1 MRRPSLLLAFAA
13 ILLSAVVF
21 LTWKT
26 RVDAER
32 HRRSH
37 PTPHVAVSEEAL
49 GQKWSYNKDDPQT
62 NRPVVRVTANAF
74 RATHDPAV
82 FELTGLALKLYDKK
96 AADYTFVKADNAM
109 FNEWTGILT
118 SAGPVTVIMHIPV
131 AKEPDDKTEIAKL
144 VQVQTS
150 GVTYETKSMKAH
162 TDQAAKFI
170 FPDGSGSATGV
181 DYDPSAKTMHLK
193 SNVVLDRA
201 GMHVEAGDL
210 VYDEAQSKI
219 HLTPWSKLQR
229 KTTTIQAKESLVT
242 LVDQKLHQI
251 DSVSPTGTDDKED
264 RHVDYSADTMSA
276 FFDAD
281 GNLIEIVGD
290 KNARVAST
298 QKTSRTLLMG
308 DRADLHFTLEKSMK
322 NGKEEV
328 DSNLAN
334 VATDGH
340 GVAISEPL
348 PQPGVQLA
356 DTRIL
361 RSEHIQLIMKPDGKQ
376 VQEISTPVQAQ
387 LEFKPNRPDQSHR
400 VLDTSHLRI
409 VYGDD
414 SYIDTFTGWNVSTR
428 TDKPPV
434 GKKAPAPAYTWSDE
448 MVAKFVPNS
457 SDIAAIDQKGNFR
470 YQEGTRKAAS
480 KQAHLDQKQNLI
492 TLTDHAKMLD
502 DTGSATGDL
511 IVMNQANGDMDAT
524 GHVLS
529 THAPDKNE
537 KPGTSML
544 DPAQTMQAKADK
556 MQTREN
562 NTQVAYQG
570 HVVMW
575 QGANRISADKID
587 INRDEQSLHAAGAV
601 VSELLDNK
609 STSED
614 PGSKKT
620 AAPANSKA
628 PSPIETSDPV
638 YTVVKAPDLVYHDD
652 TRQALYTGGATL
664 TRNRMVITCDHM
676 TAFLTPKTTENSG
689 DSSLDHAFADGAV
702 NVSDQI
708 AYNRKRTG
716 SSEHAEYY
724 SKEDKVILNGGSPQ
738 ITDSYKG
745 VTSGNQITYFSG
757 EDHLI
762 VDGENKKVAFTQMKR
777 K

>member
-1 MRRPSLLLAFAA
+1 MRRLSLPLAFAA
-13 ILLSAVVF
+13 IVLSALVF
-21 LTWKT
+21 FTWKA
-26 RVDAER
+26 RVDQER
-32 HRRSH
+32 HRGSR
-37 PTPHVAVSEEAL
+37 PTPKVAVSEEAL
-49 GQKWSYNKDDPQT
+49 GQKWSYKKDDPQT
-62 NRPVVRVTANAF
+62 NRPVVRVTANSF
-74 RATHDPAV
+74 RATHNPAI
-82 FELTGLALKLYDKK
+82 FELSGLALKLYDKK
-96 AADYTFVKADNAM
+96 AADYTFVKADSAM

-118 SAGPVTVIMHIPV
+118 SAGPVTIIMHIPV
-131 AKEPDDKTEIAKL
+131 AKEPDDKAEIAKL
-144 VQVQTS
+144 VQVQTA

-162 TDQAAKFI
+162 TDLPAKFI
-170 FPDGSGSATGV
+170 FPDGTGSATGV
-181 DYDPSAKTMHLK
+181 DYDPNAKTMHLK

-219 HLTPWSKLQR
+219 HLTPWSKMQR
-229 KTTTIQAKESLVT
+229 KSTTIQAKESVVT
-242 LVDQKLHQI
+242 LINQKLHQI

-264 RHVDYSADTMSA
+264 RHVDYSADTMTA
-276 FFDAD
+276 LFDPK
-281 GNLIEIVGD
+281 GNLIEIVGN

-298 QKTSRTLLMG
+298 QKSSRTLLMG
-308 DRADLHFTLEKSMK
+308 DRADLHFTLEESVK
-322 NGKEEV
+322 NGKQEV
-328 DSNLAN
+328 DSNLAS
-334 VATDGH
+334 VSTDGH

-361 RSEHIQLIMKPDGKQ
+361 RSQQIQLIMKPDGKQ
-376 VQEISTPVQAQ
+376 VQEISSPVQAQ

-409 VYGDD
+409 VYGDK

-434 GKKAPAPAYTWSDE
+434 NKKTPVPAYTWSDE
-448 MVAKFVPNS
+448 MIAKFVPNS
-457 SDIAAIDQKGNFR
+457 SDIATIDQKGNFR
-470 YQEGTRKAAS
+470 YQEGARKASS

-492 TLTDHAKMLD
+492 TLTDHAKVLD
-502 DTGSATGDL
+502 DTGSAVGDV
-511 IVMNQANGDMDAT
+511 IVMNQANGDMNAT

-544 DPAQTMQAKADK
+544 DPAETMQAKADK
-556 MQTREN
+556 MRTREN
-562 NTQVAYQG
+562 NTQVAYEG

-587 INRDEQSLHAAGAV
+587 IDRDEQSLHASGNV
-601 VSELLDNK
+601 ISELVDNK
-609 STSED
+609 STSD
-614 PGSKKT
+614 DSGSKKP
-620 AAPANSKA
+620 AASAGLKPPPPAE
-628 PSPIETSDPV
+628 PSNPV

-664 TRNRMVITCDHM
+664 TRNRMVITCDHI
-676 TAFLTPKTTENSG
+676 TAFLTPKTTENNG

-708 AYNRKRTG
+708 TYNRKRTG
-716 SSEHAEYY
+716 SAEHGEYY
-724 SKEDKVILNGGSPQ
+724 SKDDKVVLNGGSPQ

-745 VTSGNQITYFSG
+745 TTSGEQITYFSG